1 MQSAYFRRVKI
12 TCNAAAGAAAREDS
26 MLTYH
31 TVAGHREIIEDGK
44 VVARISEDASVEQV
58 RRLRDALYLL
68 RQYEVKT
75 GNVK

>member
-1 MQSAYFRRVKI
+1 
-12 TCNAAAGAAAREDS
+12 

-58 RRLRDALYLL
+58 RRLRDALSLL
-68 RQYEVKT
+68 FRRETTLSNLTNKPVKRR
-75 GNVK
+75 